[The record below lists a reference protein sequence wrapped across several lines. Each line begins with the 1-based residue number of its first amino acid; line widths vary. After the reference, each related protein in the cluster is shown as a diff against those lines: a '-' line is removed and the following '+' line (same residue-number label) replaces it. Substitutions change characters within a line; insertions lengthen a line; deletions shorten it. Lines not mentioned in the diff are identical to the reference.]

1 MMPVI
6 GRRLRH
12 IIGFSPGDP
21 YMIFRRF
28 AGNLRRQ
35 DWTAVVVELVVVVAG
50 VFIGLQASNWNT
62 DRETDTKAAVFKQHL
77 TDDLREEAWGYQL
90 MIDYNQ
96 QVRASADRAEGAL
109 TGAMPLEDEAF
120 LVDAYRASQ
129 YKQKLRRRATYDEL
143 ISTGAIGLIRDR
155 PLRDLAMRVY
165 SMVTIENFVREGMAS
180 RYREAFR
187 TTVSL
192 VVQRTLAQTCG
203 DTLTPVGDYTSL
215 THSLDYPCHTGLSET
230 AIREAATALRGNPL
244 ILPSLRQRAVDI
256 DTRLGDMLSNN
267 REIRDGLIAMAEGK
281 PLKNAN

>member
-1 MMPVI
+1 
-6 GRRLRH
+6 
-12 IIGFSPGDP
+12 
-21 YMIFRRF
+21 MIFRRF

-62 DRETDTKAAVFKQHL
+62 DRETDAKAAIYTQHL
-77 TDDLREEAWGYQL
+77 SDDLREEAWGYQL

-96 QVRASADRAEGAL
+96 QVRASAERVEGAL
-109 TGAMPLEDEAF
+109 TGAAPLEDEAL

-165 SMVTIENFVREGMAS
+165 SMPTIENFVREGMTS
-180 RYREAFR
+180 RYREVFR
-187 TTVSL
+187 MTVPL
-192 VVQRTLAQTCG
+192 IVQRTLAQTCG
-203 DTLTPVGDYTSL
+203 DKLTPVGDDASL
-215 THSLDYPCHTGLSET
+215 AHSLDYPCKTGLPVT
-230 AIREAATALRGNPL
+230 TIRAAATALRSNPL

-256 DTRLGDMLSNN
+256 DTRLGDMIGNN
-267 REIRDGLIAMAEGK
+267 SEIRAGLAAMAN
-281 PLKNAN
+281 LKSAKIPK